1 MWSECLYS
9 FGYTT
14 DIWILL
20 WGLETYFL
28 QSFDLSI
35 KDNICCECDGKFALL
50 KTWDGNRRAV
60 NICLHCSRDCGKV
73 THVLTDVDTQHYNTG
88 TLLWI
93 NNRVLSSSS
102 TQPLQVLSL
111 TRLSEPK
118 VTGSCLWIL
127 KPKNT

>member
-1 MWSECLYS
+1 MENLHCSKH
-9 FGYTT
+9 GM
-14 DIWILL
+14 
-20 WGLETYFL
+20 GRGR
-28 QSFDLSI
+28 Q
-35 KDNICCECDGKFALL
+35 
-50 KTWDGNRRAV
+50 AV

-73 THVLTDVDTQHYNTG
+73 THVLTDVDTQQYNTG

-93 NNRVLSSSS
+93 NNRVLSSSD

-127 KPKNT
+127 KPKKTKTNEPIAENFRN

>member
-1 MWSECLYS
+1 MDSENLHCS
-9 FGYTT
+9 KHGM
-14 DIWILL
+14 
-20 WGLETYFL
+20 GRGR
-28 QSFDLSI
+28 Q
-35 KDNICCECDGKFALL
+35 
-50 KTWDGNRRAV
+50 AV

-127 KPKNT
+127 KPKKKQKQMN